1 MRRGAM
7 AVVVALVAAA
17 CAGGGEEAADS
28 TITIAGQPANDHGL
42 ADVSGAGGFVLEL
55 GDFYFS
61 PTVLTGTPGQ
71 VLTIAARNVGE
82 TSHTFTVPEQGI
94 NLTAEPGAR
103 VSAAVTFP
111 DSGVVAFVC
120 TFHAAEGMVGGL
132 ASGGV
137 GGAPVEDGGSID
149 PYEY

>member
-1 MRRGAM
+1 M
-7 AVVVALVAAA
+7 VVVLALLAAS
-17 CAGGGEEAADS
+17 CGDGEEAAQES
-28 TITIAGQPANDHGL
+28 TITIAGQTANDHGL
-42 ADVSGAGGFVLEL
+42 ADVSGAGGFVLDL
-55 GDFYFS
+55 GDLYFS

-82 TSHTFTVPEQGI
+82 TAHTFTVPEQGI
-94 NLTAEPGAR
+94 DLTVEPGAR

-111 DSGVVAFVC
+111 VSGVVAFVC

-137 GGAPVEDGGSID
+137 GGPPVETGDTAPTD
-149 PYEY
+149 PYGGG